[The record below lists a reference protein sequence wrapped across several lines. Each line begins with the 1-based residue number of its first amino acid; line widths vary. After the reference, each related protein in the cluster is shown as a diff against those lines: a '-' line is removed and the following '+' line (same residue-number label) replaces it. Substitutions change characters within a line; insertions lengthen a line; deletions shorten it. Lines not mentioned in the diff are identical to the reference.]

1 MQPRTPGGRSVL
13 GMSDMTAEQRRL
25 LPLIFAVTLT
35 SIMGNALLSPAIP
48 DILDTFGKPQ
58 STAGLLVAATALP
71 GIVVAPIVGL
81 LADRLGRRNVL
92 VPCLA
97 IFGVA
102 GLFVAIAPTFN
113 VMLLARF
120 AMGFGAAGL
129 VNLAIVLIGDT
140 FPADRQAYWIGK
152 NSGVLTAAL
161 ATFPLVSGIV
171 TDHFGWRWA
180 LAPCG
185 LGIVTAGVAWFML
198 EPGRPT
204 ETITVRAQLGGVGE
218 ALRNRTILGTL
229 VGGGLAFAMIF
240 GVFLA
245 VLPNHLESEFGL
257 SAGWRGLVIGLPA
270 ITSSLSA
277 FNLDWIRRRIPIGPL
292 LIASAALW
300 VGAFALMG
308 LAAALTV
315 LIVGTLVYGLA
326 EGAMIPALQ
335 TTAMSNAPQQHRAA
349 VMATWTGFARLGQ
362 TSGPLAAGLILS
374 AGGTTWALLSGAIA
388 AAGLMA
394 IFSLTAIRH
403 AR

>member
-1 MQPRTPGGRSVL
+1 MLAAGQPRRSVP
-13 GMSDMTAEQRRL
+13 MMPTVTAEQRRL

-48 DILDTFGKPQ
+48 DILDTFGRPD
-58 STAGLLVAATALP
+58 SAAGLLVAATALP
-71 GIVVAPIVGL
+71 GIVVAPVVGL

-97 IFGVA
+97 IFGIA
-102 GLFVAIAPTFN
+102 GLAVAAAPTFAL
-113 VMLLARF
+113 MLVARF
-120 AMGFGAAGL
+120 VMGFGAAGL

-140 FPADRQAYWIGK
+140 FPAERQAYWIGK

-161 ATFPLVSGIV
+161 ATFPLASGVI
-171 TDHFGWRWA
+171 TDQVGWRWA

-185 LGIVTAGVAWFML
+185 LGVVTAAAAWFML
-198 EPGRPT
+198 DSGGPAT
-204 ETITVRAQLGGVGE
+204 ALTVRAQLAGVGE

-229 VGGGLAFAMIF
+229 VGGGLAFALIF

-245 VLPNHLESEFGL
+245 VLPNHLEGEFGL
-257 SAGWRGLVIGLPA
+257 GAGWRGLVIGLPA

-277 FNLDWIRRRIPIGPL
+277 FNLDGIRRRIPIGPL
-292 LIASAALW
+292 LIVSAALW
-300 VGAFALMG
+300 VAAFALMG
-308 LAAALTV
+308 LATALAL

-335 TTAMSNAPQQHRAA
+335 TTAMSNAPEQHRAA

-362 TSGPLAAGLILS
+362 TSGPLTAGLILS
-374 AGGTTWALLSGAIA
+374 AGGTTWALSSGAIA
-388 AAGLMA
+388 AGGLLV
-394 IFSLTAIRH
+394 IFAFTTIRH

>member
-1 MQPRTPGGRSVL
+1 MPEV
-13 GMSDMTAEQRRL
+13 TAEQRRL
-25 LPLIFAVTLT
+25 LPLIFAITLT
-35 SIMGNALLSPAIP
+35 SIAGNALLSPVIP
-48 DILDTFGKPQ
+48 NILDTFDKPD
-58 STAGLLVAATALP
+58 SAAGLLVAATALP
-71 GIVVAPIVGL
+71 GIVVAPVVGL

-102 GLFVAIAPTFN
+102 GLAVALAPTFN
-113 VMLLARF
+113 LVLMARF
-120 AMGFGAAGL
+120 VMGFGAAGL

-140 FPADRQAYWIGK
+140 FPAERQAYWIGK

-161 ATFPLVSGIV
+161 ATYPLVSGLIADQV
-171 TDHFGWRWA
+171 GWRWA

-185 LGIVTAGVAWFML
+185 LGVVTAAFAWVML
-198 EPGRPT
+198 EPGRPEST
-204 ETITVRAQLGGVGE
+204 MTVRAQLAGVGD

-229 VGGGLAFAMIF
+229 VGAGVAFALIF

-245 VLPNHLESEFGL
+245 VLPNHLEGEFGL

-277 FNLDWIRRRIPIGPL
+277 FNLDGIRKRMPLGRL
-292 LIASAALW
+292 LIVSAALW
-300 VGAFALMG
+300 VVAFALIG
-308 LAAALTV
+308 LATALAV

-335 TTAMSNAPQQHRAA
+335 TTAMSNAPEPHRAA
-349 VMATWTGFARLGQ
+349 VMATWTGFARMGQ
-362 TSGPLAAGLILS
+362 TTGPLAAGLILS
-374 AGGTTWALLSGAIA
+374 AGGTTWALLSGAVA

-394 IFSLTAIRH
+394 IFSLTTIRH
-403 AR
+403 AK